1 MNRTSTDSSTPE
13 FQGNDTLLL
22 QLDEYLTSPTLSEDD
37 DPLFYWKDNCHHF
50 PELSK
55 WHVDTYKLQHPEVK

>member
-55 WHVDTYKLQHPEVK
+55 